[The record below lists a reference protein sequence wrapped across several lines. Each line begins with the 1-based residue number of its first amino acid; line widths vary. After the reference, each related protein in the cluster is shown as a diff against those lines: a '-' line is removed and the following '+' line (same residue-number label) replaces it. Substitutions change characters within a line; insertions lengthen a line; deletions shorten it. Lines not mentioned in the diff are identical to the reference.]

1 MWTAATKVETQ
12 SCGRRPQAVARVDA
26 LLEEHV
32 VSPAAKHAGGGKD
45 DGLTPQQRNERDKA
59 AMLEK
64 QAKKQAAKEAGALKD
79 KKGAP
84 KPGTVDGPGKKKKK
98 EKKEDLSALLS
109 EGLNVSGKKKK

>member
-1 MWTAATKVETQ
+1 MTRGNQREIDRARA
-12 SCGRRPQAVARVDA
+12 QAR
-26 LLEEHV
+26 
-32 VSPAAKHAGGGKD
+32 AAKHAGGGKD

-79 KKGAP
+79 KKAAP
-84 KPGTVDGPGKKKKK
+84 KPGTVDGPGKKKK

-109 EGLNVSGKKKK
+109 EGLNVSKKKK